1 MWAIIEENWLLFLV
15 GQYPHG
21 PIGGLTVTV
30 ALAIL
35 GLLLAFPCGLA
46 LALARISPYRWL
58 RAPALAI
65 VYVIRGVPLLMLLF
79 WAYFFVPM
87 VTGHAVSGFTTLL
100 CALVIYESAYL
111 SEIIRAGIE
120 GIPAGQTEAAKSLGL
135 GYGATM
141 YKVILPQALYN
152 MLPSMVG
159 QFVSLIKSTSVGYI
173 ISVNEITFAAY
184 QVNNRLLTKPF
195 EVYGLLAL
203 TFFVLCF
210 ALTRFAKWL
219 ENRIGSK
226 RAGRAAVAAG

>member
-1 MWAIIEENWLLFLV
+1 MWAIVEENWLLFLI

-30 ALAIL
+30 ILALL
-35 GLLLAFPCGLA
+35 GLILSFPCALA
-46 LALARISPYRWL
+46 LALARLSPFRWL
-58 RAPALAI
+58 RWPAVAI
-65 VYVIRGVPLLMLLF
+65 IYAVRGVPLLMLLF
-79 WAYFFVPM
+79 WAYFFVPI
-87 VTGHAVSGFTTLL
+87 VTGQAVSGFTTLL

-135 GYGATM
+135 RYFPTM
-141 YKVILPQALYN
+141 YKIILPQALFN
-152 MLPSMVG
+152 MLPSMVN

-210 ALTRFAKWL
+210 ALTRLAKLL
-219 ENRIGSK
+219 ERRIGTR
-226 RAGRAAVAAG
+226 RAGQVAEAA

>member
-1 MWAIIEENWLLFLV
+1 MWAIVEENWLLFLI

-21 PIGGLTVTV
+21 PLGGLSITII
-30 ALAIL
+30 LAVL

-46 LALARISPYRWL
+46 IALARLSRFRWL
-58 RAPALAI
+58 NWPATAI

-79 WAYFFVPM
+79 WAYFFVPA

-111 SEIIRAGIE
+111 AEIIRAGIE

-135 GYGATM
+135 GYFPTM
-141 YKVILPQALYN
+141 YKIVLPQALFN
-152 MLPSMVG
+152 MLPSMVN

-195 EVYGLLAL
+195 EVYALLAM

-210 ALTRFAKWL
+210 ALTRLARYL
-219 ENRIGSK
+219 ERRIGTR
-226 RAGRAAVAAG
+226 RAGRAIEPA

>member
-1 MWAIIEENWLLFLV
+1 MWAIVEENWLLFLI

-21 PIGGLTVTV
+21 PLGGLSVTV
-30 ALAIL
+30 ILAVLGLILALPCALAI
-35 GLLLAFPCGLA
+35 
-46 LALARISPYRWL
+46 ALARLSPFRWL
-58 RAPALAI
+58 SRPATAI
-65 VYVIRGVPLLMLLF
+65 VYVVRGIPLLMLLF
-79 WAYFFVPM
+79 WAYFFVPIL
-87 VTGHAVSGFTTLL
+87 TGQAVSGFTTLL

-135 GYGATM
+135 GYFPTM
-141 YKVILPQALYN
+141 FKIVLPQALFN
-152 MLPSMVG
+152 MLPSMVN
-159 QFVSLIKSTSVGYI
+159 QLVSLIKSTSVGYI

-210 ALTRFAKWL
+210 ALTRVAKLL
-219 ENRIGSK
+219 ERRIGTR
-226 RAGRAAVAAG
+226 RAGPAAEAM